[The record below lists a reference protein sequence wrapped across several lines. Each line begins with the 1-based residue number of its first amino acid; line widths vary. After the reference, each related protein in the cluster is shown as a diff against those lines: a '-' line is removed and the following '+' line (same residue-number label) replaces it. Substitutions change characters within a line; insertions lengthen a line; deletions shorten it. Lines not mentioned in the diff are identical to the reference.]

1 MNRWL
6 HSARVG
12 VFPRTTTMRQNVG
25 HRQNSRPDSIF
36 FPSSP
41 NSVLSSFSLSPDP
54 EQRVS
59 IKGWAELRQI
69 TLSSQPQIETF
80 DGPPTTISQR
90 RFGEGDDNEEMSFG
104 LWCDLCE
111 TNEWTCRRD
120 ESSSRLERVGLPD
133 KTDSYGIIKALSV
146 CLDILS
152 QIHALMEPT
161 TKSTKQQPTIIITT
175 V

>member
-1 MNRWL
+1 MITFCKGGSISTDNDYATECR
-6 HSARVG
+6 S
-12 VFPRTTTMRQNVG
+12 PPEQQTRQY
-25 HRQNSRPDSIF
+25 I
-36 FPSSP
+36 PSLLP
-41 NSVLSSFSLSPDP
+41 NSVSFSLSPDP

-120 ESSSRLERVGLPD
+120 ESSARLERVGLPD